1 MLLGCSVLWSC
12 QMFCLWLPVSNWK
25 NFPLNQNQQCMS
37 QQEGSLLQMLEHLGS
52 HTDSLKLSVA
62 CLFLPF
68 AHGCRIICTY
78 KVAIWFPTKN
88 GVSTSWCVCVS
99 DWKSNFSNNMTVRYS
114 TSCTHWNFR
123 MTESFVVCN
132 EELECITHQNSFSRT
147 QMDALV
153 SISIISF
160 LQRTLCSSSQL
171 LALTDCCLMT
181 MMFV

>member
-99 DWKSNFSNNMTVRYS
+99 DWKSNFSNNMIVRHS
-114 TSCTHWNFR
+114 TSCILGPGCPKYGRTSTTRKFHTPPPPMLR
-123 MTESFVVCN
+123 ESN
-132 EELECITHQNSFSRT
+132 Y
-147 QMDALV
+147 
-153 SISIISF
+153 
-160 LQRTLCSSSQL
+160 
-171 LALTDCCLMT
+171 LAAA
-181 MMFV
+181 